1 MCPGSQPSTP
11 ATPTTVKSNVSSTI
25 RAKISKG
32 SMGASPRSREELIC
46 GAALA
51 DRPGGTARS
60 PRALSGRLGRA
71 DQRRADRLGHAVEA
85 HDALAGARRREWFG
99 NPAERRIEVVPV
111 VGHPDISRRINVDVD
126 LRLQT
131 AADIAAGR

>member
-1 MCPGSQPSTP
+1 MCPGSQPSAP
-11 ATPTTVKSNVSSTI
+11 AAPTTVKSSVSSTI

-60 PRALSGRLGRA
+60 PRALSGRPGWA
-71 DQRRADRLGHAVEA
+71 DQRRARRLGHAVEA
-85 HDALAGARRREWFG
+85 HDGMAGGRRREWSG
-99 NPAERRIEVVPV
+99 NPAENGVEVLPV
-111 VGHPDISRRINVDVD
+111 VTHPHVPGRIDDEIN
-126 LRLQT
+126 L
-131 AADIAAGR
+131 